1 MVGATMIVQFIQ
13 HCNAMHWSSQR
24 FRLSFTE
31 EHLLQCTSFPLSLL
45 TPLCPNKVSDSSEQ
59 SKCFQ
64 PWHRSSDPLLP
75 FNTQC
80 QGGARQEAI
89 LPLSLEQVQF
99 HLSLPLFVCTLDC
112 SQLTPI
118 VQLRRELTD
127 MSHEP
132 STKFSLSDKLKLKVP
147 QC

>member
-1 MVGATMIVQFIQ
+1 MQCIGVHRDLDFLLQKNIFYNAPPFLFPFSHHCVQTRSQIHLNNQ
-13 HCNAMHWSSQR
+13 NASNHGIYHR
-24 FRLSFTE
+24 CIRLS
-31 EHLLQCTSFPLSLL
+31 
-45 TPLCPNKVSDSSEQ
+45 SSY
-59 SKCFQ
+59 
-64 PWHRSSDPLLP
+64 L
-75 FNTQC
+75 QC

-99 HLSLPLFVCTLDC
+99 HLSSPLLVCTLDC

-132 STKFSLSDKLKLKVP
+132 SSKFSLSDKLKLKVP

>member
-1 MVGATMIVQFIQ
+1 MQCIGVHRDLDF
-13 HCNAMHWSSQR
+13 
-24 FRLSFTE
+24 
-31 EHLLQCTSFPLSLL
+31 LLQKNIFYNAPPFLFPFSHHCVQTRSQIHLNNQNASNHGMMEL
-45 TPLCPNKVSDSSEQ
+45 
-59 SKCFQ
+59 
-64 PWHRSSDPLLP
+64 HRSSDPLLP

-80 QGGARQEAI
+80 QGYAREEAI